1 MRILTIAVFQEM
13 LDAAYVKYESNG
25 EVLVQWRVILIDSIY
40 LSLVSVDMIYYCLRS
55 RPIYLN

>member
-25 EVLVQWRVILIDSIY
+25 EVLVQ
-40 LSLVSVDMIYYCLRS
+40 
-55 RPIYLN
+55 